1 MSQNN
6 EKSPSAP
13 AIAPLPNED
22 NERSASSSETFEVAD
37 LAGSGSLD
45 RLVDTAKDYAR
56 QATAD
61 NTNAAYK
68 ADWAHFS
75 SWCRRRGADPLPPSP
90 ELLGLY
96 IANCA
101 SPDDGSPALLVS
113 TIERR
118 LSGLAWH
125 YQQRGFV
132 LNRKDRHIAT
142 VLAGIKRKHARPP
155 RQKEAVLAEDILD
168 MIATLS
174 FGLRDQRDR
183 AILLIG
189 YAGGLRRSEI
199 VGLDINRDETDAG
212 KGWFSIEEQGL
223 ILTLNAKTGW
233 REVEIGR
240 GSSDQSC
247 PVHALEQYLHYS
259 KIDFGPLFQRIT
271 RDDRKVTGDRL
282 SDKHVARLIK
292 KTVRD
297 AGIRSDLPENE
308 RLALFSG
315 HSLRAGLA
323 SSADVDER
331 YIQKQLG
338 HASAEM
344 TRRYQLRRDRFRVN
358 LTKAAGLYPLP
369 YSATNVPSKMKR
381 QELA

>member
-1 MSQNN
+1 MVQNN
-6 EKSPSAP
+6 EKTPSDPTISPSF
-13 AIAPLPNED
+13 NED
-22 NERSASSSETFEVAD
+22 SENDGAPPETFKLPD

-45 RLVDTAKDYAR
+45 RLVDTAKEYAR

-75 SWCRRRGADPLPPSP
+75 SWCRRRGADLLPPSP

-125 YQQRGFV
+125 YQQRGFS
-132 LNRKDRHIAT
+132 LDRKDRHIAT

-155 RQKEAVLAEDILD
+155 RQKEAVLAEDIFD

-174 FGLRDQRDR
+174 FSLRDQRDR

-199 VGLDINRDETDAG
+199 VCLDINRDDTDEG
-212 KGWFSIEEQGL
+212 KGWIEITVQGL
-223 ILTLNAKTGW
+223 ILTFRSKTGW

-240 GSSDQSC
+240 GSSDQTC

-259 KIDFGPLFQRIT
+259 KIDFGPLFQRVT

-297 AGIRSDLPENE
+297 AGIRSDLPEKE

-344 TRRYQLRRDRFRVN
+344 TRRYQRRRDRFRVN
-358 LTKAAGLYPLP
+358 LTKAAGL
-369 YSATNVPSKMKR
+369 
-381 QELA
+381 